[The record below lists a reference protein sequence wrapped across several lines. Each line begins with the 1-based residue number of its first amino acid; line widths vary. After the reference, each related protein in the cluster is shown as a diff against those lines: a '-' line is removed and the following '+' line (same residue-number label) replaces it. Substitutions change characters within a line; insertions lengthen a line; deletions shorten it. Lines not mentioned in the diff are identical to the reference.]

1 MHPGWEFLHA
11 EEAELQRESE
21 IASIMLHLATTLQAI
36 PSDESIGYALSHE
49 WHQYIVVFVRDK
61 VPKLLGVLIVVFIL
75 LRVVQFFVKRLQS
88 RAITYVGNFHRAA
101 QLRTMASILRATS
114 FGVIGFLA
122 FLQILT
128 IFNIPYEPLLASAG
142 ILGVGIGLGAQSIF
156 KDMLNGI
163 FILLE
168 DQYNVGEVVSIAGLK
183 GTVEDL
189 SLRSTKLRDGDG
201 TLYVIPNSQ
210 IATVSNQ
217 SRDFSVA
224 QLSVSVDASANPDRV
239 TEILKKLANDVRHD
253 SAFKDIVISDPD
265 VLGINEIRGREVI
278 YLINIRVRAN
288 QRDGVLRELRRRI
301 VLAFEKE
308 GIPLGI
314 SSNMLVMQQ
323 KPNPTAPPAAP
334 TIGV

>member
-1 MHPGWEFLHA
+1 
-11 EEAELQRESE
+11 
-21 IASIMLHLATTLQAI
+21 MLPLAMALQAT
-36 PSDESIGYALSHE
+36 PPEERLSYVFTHD
-49 WHQYIVVFVRDK
+49 WHQYVILFVRDRL
-61 VPKLLGVLIVVFIL
+61 PKLIAVLIIVAIL
-75 LRVVQFFVKRLQS
+75 LRILKFFVSRIQKRADQQ
-88 RAITYVGNFHRAA
+88 VGNFHRAA

-114 FGVIGFLA
+114 LGVIGFLA
-122 FLQILT
+122 FLQVLT
-128 IFNIPYEPLLASAG
+128 IFGIPYEPLLASAG

-189 SLRSTKLRDGDG
+189 SLRSTRLRDGDG

-210 IATVSNQ
+210 IATVANQ

-239 TEILKKLANDVRHD
+239 VDILRELAESVRRD

-265 VLGINEIRGREVI
+265 VLGVNEIRGREVI
-278 YLINIRVRAN
+278 YPVNIRVRAN

-301 VLAFEKE
+301 ILAFEKE

-314 SSNMLVMQQ
+314 SSNMLIMQQ
-323 KPNPTAPPAAP
+323 KADPTAPPAAP
-334 TIGV
+334 TLAG